1 MLSTVLSHCDWQ
13 LRADTSSWGL
23 QAAWLE
29 LTFPSV
35 PPFLAL
41 APGKPVWVIHNVIRQ
56 RAGQQRPVGVPSLS
70 GFHLTAA
77 PEEKKGD
84 SGAVWGRDSRG
95 GVLGLGFSLTSVL

>member
-1 MLSTVLSHCDWQ
+1 MEAPSASVLWEH
-13 LRADTSSWGL
+13 LRPCPA
-23 QAAWLE
+23 
-29 LTFPSV
+29 LT
-35 PPFLAL
+35 A
-41 APGKPVWVIHNVIRQ
+41 
-56 RAGQQRPVGVPSLS
+56 PSLS